1 MGFFLVVS
9 FLRIL
14 FGWNLSW
21 LLIGFYI
28 VVFALAAFVPD
39 AFLAV
44 AFDSGGVTTG
54 PITVPF
60 IMALGLGLTAVRG
73 DKNAESDSFGLVAL
87 CSIGPILSVLILG
100 MIYNPEGA
108 GYTPLSIPDIA
119 STRELWLE
127 FGHAL
132 PDYAKEVLLALAPI
146 LAFFVVFQV
155 FFLKLRRKALVKIL
169 VGMLYTLVGLTL
181 FLTGVNVGFMPAGN
195 YIGKQL
201 AELPYNWVLVPLGM
215 LIGYYIVKAEPA
227 VLVLNKQVEEI
238 TGGAISQKVMM
249 AGPFHRHVGIFG
261 AFDGTRADGRFSAV
275 VPGAGLCAC
284 ARPQLSC
291 AQDLYSHCLRFRR
304 RGLRPHDGHVSAAL
318 CHGRVRGRGGQ
329 YSDRRLRHRGHG
341 RHDAAHHHPD
351 HRPCVPVQN
360 APCAGSGRSARG
372 AGRGDHRIRRI
383 GRGGRNMTD
392 FISPVRCMVTIVDRG
407 KGDRVVDLCRA
418 RHVAVQLVML
428 GHGTAS
434 AEVMDYLG
442 LDEPEKDI
450 VLSLVPGALVA
461 PLLADLTLALGFS
474 RPGKGIAFTVPL
486 SGISAAA
493 NRQTDGGR
501 VRAEI
506 NVEREVPPMTENNQ
520 FELIISV
527 VEHGMADDVMAAAK
541 TAGARGGTVARARG
555 LSSEEAEK
563 FLHITIQP
571 EKDVVL
577 ILTAAAQKQS
587 IMKAIC
593 NEAFA
598 RTGERGI
605 AFSVPVSDVTGLDL
619 VRLAG
624 QAE

>member
-1 MGFFLVVS
+1 MNKKLKLKIHESLSAVIPITLIVLALGMTVVPMELSTLMLFLAGAALLILGMGFFTLGADMAMMPIGEQVGTQLTRSKRLWLIVAACFVIGVIITVAEPDLQVLARQTPAVPDRVLIFTVAAGVGFFLVVS

-28 VVFALAAFVPD
+28 VVFALAVFVPD

-249 AGPFHRHVGIFG
+249 AGLSIGMSVSLGLSMVRVLTGVSLLWFLVPGYALALGLSFLVPKIFTAI
-261 AFDGTRADGRFSAV
+261 AFDSGGVASGPMTATFLLPFAMGACEAVGGNILTDAFGIVAMVAMTPLITIQIIGLVYQFKTRRAPAAAEVHAVQDEEIIEFGVSQHDRFHFTRA
-275 VPGAGLCAC
+275 L
-284 ARPQLSC
+284 
-291 AQDLYSHCLRFRR
+291 H
-304 RGLRPHDGHVSAAL
+304 
-318 CHGRVRGRGGQ
+318 
-329 YSDRRLRHRGHG
+329 
-341 RHDAAHHHPD
+341 
-351 HRPCVPVQN
+351 
-360 APCAGSGRSARG
+360 
-372 AGRGDHRIRRI
+372 GDHRGPRQ
-383 GRGGRNMTD
+383 GRPRSG
-392 FISPVRCMVTIVDRG
+392 P
-407 KGDRVVDLCRA
+407 L
-418 RHVAVQLVML
+418 
-428 GHGTAS
+428 
-434 AEVMDYLG
+434 
-442 LDEPEKDI
+442 
-450 VLSLVPGALVA
+450 PGAA
-461 PLLADLTLALGFS
+461 RG
-474 RPGKGIAFTVPL
+474 R
-486 SGISAAA
+486 AAG
-493 NRQTDGGR
+493 D
-501 VRAEI
+501 
-506 NVEREVPPMTENNQ
+506 
-520 FELIISV
+520 
-527 VEHGMADDVMAAAK
+527 
-541 TAGARGGTVARARG
+541 AGARHRQRRGDGLPWAGRAGEGHCAQPCAKCSGG
-555 LSSEEAEK
+555 
-563 FLHITIQP
+563 
-571 EKDVVL
+571 
-577 ILTAAAQKQS
+577 AAA
-587 IMKAIC
+587 
-593 NEAFA
+593 
-598 RTGERGI
+598 GG
-605 AFSVPVSDVTGLDL
+605 PD
-619 VRLAG
+619 AG
-624 QAE
+624 AWLFPAG